1 MALMLWWYLTEP
13 APISVGS
20 VRRRGGVAMQ
30 AHVGTY
36 NNMPALHSPAQ
47 TYART
52 MAPERPTA
60 PLSRPVPSLPYQTPF
75 ERPAPQRP
83 PYRTFPRT
91 RPPAREN

>member
-1 MALMLWWYLTEP
+1 MSILAWWFETP
-13 APISVGS
+13 PIGFGS
-20 VRRRGGVAMQ
+20 VRRFGTAAMQ
-30 AHVGTY
+30 AHIGTY
-36 NNMPALHSPAQ
+36 NNMPALHSTAQ

-60 PLSRPVPSLPYQTPF
+60 PFSRPAPALPYQKTPF